1 MISATTY
8 LRNTDYIC
16 ALMAYMEETGWF
28 DDGNQYITAY
38 IPNIRRT
45 IVINYRE
52 SFKRVSIEFF
62 YTETNY
68 N

>member
-1 MISATTY
+1 
-8 LRNTDYIC
+8 
-16 ALMAYMEETGWF
+16 MAYMEETGWF
-28 DDGNQYITAY
+28 DHGNRYITTY

-52 SFKRVSIEFF
+52 SFKRAVDRIF
-62 YTETNY
+62 YTGTNY

>member
-16 ALMAYMEETGWF
+16 ALMAYMEETGWL
-28 DDGNQYITAY
+28 DGNRYITAY

-52 SFKRVSIEFF
+52 SFKRAVDRIF
-62 YTETNY
+62 YTGTNY

>member
-16 ALMAYMEETGWF
+16 ALMAYIKETGWF
-28 DDGNQYITAY
+28 DHGNRYITAY
-38 IPNIRRT
+38 IPNIHRT

-52 SFKRVSIEFF
+52 SFKRAVDRIF
-62 YTETNY
+62 YTGTNY

>member
-28 DDGNQYITAY
+28 DHGNRYIRAY

-52 SFKRVSIEFF
+52 SFKRAVDRIF
-62 YTETNY
+62 YTGTNY

>member
-8 LRNTDYIC
+8 LRNTDYIS

-28 DDGNQYITAY
+28 DHGNRYITAY

-52 SFKRVSIEFF
+52 SFKRAVDRIFL
-62 YTETNY
+62 YRD
-68 N
+68 

>member
-16 ALMAYMEETGWF
+16 VLMAYMEETGWF
-28 DDGNQYITAY
+28 DHGNRYITAY

-52 SFKRVSIEFF
+52 SFKRAVDRIF
-62 YTETNY
+62 YTGTNY

>member
-8 LRNTDYIC
+8 LRNTDYIS

-28 DDGNQYITAY
+28 DHGNRYITAY

-52 SFKRVSIEFF
+52 SFKRAVDRIF
-62 YTETNY
+62 YTGTNY